1 MDISTSIRTAA
12 VIYADEPNAKTI
24 SIKRKFIEAV
34 FVTNENAELTLSELA
49 NKIYEIFD
57 LSFTEEELNS
67 IIANETDKYFLVLNA
82 KNIENKK
89 ISLHQNRYVHL
100 CNKETDND
108 ITRHINEYLQ
118 QHPQISVQ
126 SIAIQ
131 DLLNRYFYELLNTN
145 ISAYSQLLNP
155 RKGAET
161 TIKVESKNFT
171 PDEIDVINDFLN
183 WDNVEKNKAI
193 FKLLSYA
200 LEYALVSNN
209 AKDNVYLS
217 SLRTK
222 VFYLDTNLLYRA
234 LGINGV
240 TRKKR
245 TMVFLKKCQESGQKL
260 IVSVYTKK
268 EFEDSIDFH
277 INQLK
282 SFHFGRINPAIFNRY
297 CYGDSIYQYY
307 HEWRKGRITYGFD
320 IFKAHLMSEYKKVL
334 KSFSIEENYK
344 TPFDS
349 DIYDKKIEQ
358 YKDEIAQI
366 KLTKRDLQHRYD
378 ACNLLWL
385 ELNRGNNN
393 ISLIDTKYYFISTD
407 QKLKLWDENHSLAQP
422 LLLLPSQWMTL
433 ILKYFSRTDD
443 DFKSFISF
451 LNLPKNDAILSETEL
466 QIVLAGISEITDDF
480 DLQEHIVADMVA
492 SKFNGILERQDY
504 SKTRESAKQF
514 AKDKLEEH
522 FKEQIAAQE
531 KEFNEVAK
539 NTQAAHNQAIQE
551 LEARLNNEFEKRF
564 SRLLI
569 DNDKERLREV
579 KAAIDSIEKRKTKA
593 EEKAQIGF
601 SIRKFIAALIVLGY
615 YVGLI
620 TAVCRVGFEQMGFW
634 LWGLGLLPI
643 VGSILYILIK
653 NESFNLSKILQEMKD
668 KIRQKKYDEYQ
679 VSISE
684 LNELKL
690 LEEEIK
696 RRLENK

>member
-1 MDISTSIRTAA
+1 M
-12 VIYADEPNAKTI
+12 
-24 SIKRKFIEAV
+24 
-34 FVTNENAELTLSELA
+34 
-49 NKIYEIFD
+49 
-57 LSFTEEELNS
+57 
-67 IIANETDKYFLVLNA
+67 
-82 KNIENKK
+82 
-89 ISLHQNRYVHL
+89 
-100 CNKETDND
+100 
-108 ITRHINEYLQ
+108 
-118 QHPQISVQ
+118 
-126 SIAIQ
+126 
-131 DLLNRYFYELLNTN
+131 
-145 ISAYSQLLNP
+145 
-155 RKGAET
+155 
-161 TIKVESKNFT
+161 
-171 PDEIDVINDFLN
+171 
-183 WDNVEKNKAI
+183 
-193 FKLLSYA
+193 
-200 LEYALVSNN
+200 
-209 AKDNVYLS
+209 
-217 SLRTK
+217 
-222 VFYLDTNLLYRA
+222 
-234 LGINGV
+234 
-240 TRKKR
+240 
-245 TMVFLKKCQESGQKL
+245 
-260 IVSVYTKK
+260 
-268 EFEDSIDFH
+268 
-277 INQLK
+277 
-282 SFHFGRINPAIFNRY
+282 
-297 CYGDSIYQYY
+297 
-307 HEWRKGRITYGFD
+307 
-320 IFKAHLMSEYKKVL
+320 
-334 KSFSIEENYK
+334 
-344 TPFDS
+344 
-349 DIYDKKIEQ
+349 
-358 YKDEIAQI
+358 
-366 KLTKRDLQHRYD
+366 
-378 ACNLLWL
+378 WL

-393 ISLIDTKYYFISTD
+393 INLIDCKYYFISTD
-407 QKLKLWDENHSLAQP
+407 QKLKQWDESHSLAQP

-466 QIVLAGISEITDDF
+466 QIVLAGISEITEDF

-492 SKFNGILERQDY
+492 SKFNGILEKQDY
-504 SKTRESAKQF
+504 SKTRESAKLF

-569 DNDKERLREV
+569 DKDKERLREV

-634 LWGLGLLPI
+634 LWGLGLFPI

-653 NESFNLSKILQEMKD
+653 NKSFNLSKILQEMKD

>member
-12 VIYADEPNAKTI
+12 VIYADEPTAKTV
-24 SIKRKFIEAV
+24 SIKRKFIESV
-34 FVTNENAELTLSELA
+34 FLTNENAELTIAELA
-49 NKIYEIFD
+49 NKIYEIFE
-57 LSFTEEELNS
+57 LSFSEEELDS
-67 IIANETDKYFLVLNA
+67 IIANETDKYFLVLDA
-82 KNIENKK
+82 KYVENKK
-89 ISLHQNRYVHL
+89 ISLLQSRYL
-100 CNKETDND
+100 YLYNKETKND
-108 ITRHINEYLQ
+108 ITQYIDEYLL
-118 QHPQISVQ
+118 QHPQVSIQ
-126 SIAIQ
+126 SESIQ
-131 DLLNRYFYELLNTN
+131 NLLNRYFYELLNTN

-155 RKGAET
+155 KKDAET
-161 TIKVESKNFT
+161 SIKVESKNFT
-171 PDEIDVINDFLN
+171 PAEIDIINDFLN
-183 WDNVEKNKAI
+183 WNDIEKNKAI

-209 AKDNVYLS
+209 ARDNVYLS

-222 VFYLDTNLLYRA
+222 IFYLDTNLLYRA
-234 LGINGV
+234 LGINGD

-245 TMVFLKKCQESGQKL
+245 TTVFLRKCKESGQKL
-260 IVSVYTKK
+260 IISLYTKK
-268 EFEDSIDFH
+268 EFEESIDFH

-282 SFHFGRINPAIFNRY
+282 SSQFGRINPAIFDKY
-297 CYGDSIYQYY
+297 CYGESIYQYY

-320 IFKAHLMSEYKKVL
+320 IFKAHLVSEYKKLL
-334 KSFSIEENYK
+334 KLYNIDEDYK
-344 TPFDS
+344 TPLDS

-358 YKDEIAQI
+358 YKEEIARI
-366 KLTKRDLQHRYD
+366 KYTKREQQHHYD

-393 ISLIDTKYYFISTD
+393 INLIDCKYYFISTD
-407 QKLKLWDENHSLAQP
+407 QKLKQWDESHSLAQP

-466 QIVLAGISEITDDF
+466 QIVLAGISEITEDF

-492 SKFNGILERQDY
+492 SKFNGILEKQDY
-504 SKTRESAKQF
+504 SKTRESAKLF

-569 DNDKERLREV
+569 DKDKERLREV

-634 LWGLGLLPI
+634 LWGLGLFPI

>member
-1 MDISTSIRTAA
+1 MCIR
-12 VIYADEPNAKTI
+12 D
-24 SIKRKFIEAV
+24 
-34 FVTNENAELTLSELA
+34 
-49 NKIYEIFD
+49 
-57 LSFTEEELNS
+57 
-67 IIANETDKYFLVLNA
+67 
-82 KNIENKK
+82 
-89 ISLHQNRYVHL
+89 SL
-100 CNKETDND
+100 
-108 ITRHINEYLQ
+108 
-118 QHPQISVQ
+118 
-126 SIAIQ
+126 
-131 DLLNRYFYELLNTN
+131 
-145 ISAYSQLLNP
+145 
-155 RKGAET
+155 
-161 TIKVESKNFT
+161 
-171 PDEIDVINDFLN
+171 
-183 WDNVEKNKAI
+183 
-193 FKLLSYA
+193 
-200 LEYALVSNN
+200 
-209 AKDNVYLS
+209 
-217 SLRTK
+217 
-222 VFYLDTNLLYRA
+222 
-234 LGINGV
+234 
-240 TRKKR
+240 
-245 TMVFLKKCQESGQKL
+245 
-260 IVSVYTKK
+260 YTKK
-268 EFEDSIDFH
+268 EFEESIDFH

-282 SFHFGRINPAIFNRY
+282 SSQFGRINPAIFDKY
-297 CYGDSIYQYY
+297 CYGESIYQYY

-320 IFKAHLMSEYKKVL
+320 IFKAHLVSEYKKLL
-334 KSFSIEENYK
+334 KLYNIDEDYK
-344 TPFDS
+344 TPLDS

-358 YKDEIAQI
+358 YKEEIARI
-366 KLTKRDLQHRYD
+366 KYTKREQQHHYD

-393 ISLIDTKYYFISTD
+393 INLIDCKYYFISTD
-407 QKLKLWDENHSLAQP
+407 QKLKQWDESHSLAQP

-466 QIVLAGISEITDDF
+466 QIVLAGISEITEDF

-492 SKFNGILERQDY
+492 SKFNGILEKQDY
-504 SKTRESAKQF
+504 SKTRESAKLF

-569 DNDKERLREV
+569 DKDKERLREV

-634 LWGLGLLPI
+634 LWGLGLFPI